1 MSKLLVFG
9 HLNPDTDT
17 ICSSIVAADL
27 INKLDLGY
35 EAEPVRLGKV
45 NKETEYVFNYL
56 NMEAQREISSVGE
69 DDLLW
74 LVDHNEAG
82 QSVEGREKATV
93 VGVIDHHRIKEYP
106 PEIHLPHGFREIL
119 RRKTVL
125 SYQRKG
131 IGGDIRLGLEHI
143 DHHKKEG

>member
-45 NKETEYVFNYL
+45 NKETEYVFNFL
-56 NMEAQREISSVGE
+56 GIERPELVEKVVIPSNAKGE
-69 DDLLW
+69 
-74 LVDHNEAG
+74 
-82 QSVEGREKATV
+82 
-93 VGVIDHHRIKEYP
+93 
-106 PEIHLPHGFREIL
+106 
-119 RRKTVL
+119 
-125 SYQRKG
+125 
-131 IGGDIRLGLEHI
+131 
-143 DHHKKEG
+143 

>member
-82 QSVEGREKATV
+82 QSVEGRDKATV
-93 VGVIDHHRIKEYP
+93 VGVFDHHMITSDDLYSYFKRTEDSYDT
-106 PEIHLPHGFREIL
+106 EMFFYDRE
-119 RRKTVL
+119 
-125 SYQRKG
+125 SYT
-131 IGGDIRLGLEHI
+131 LYYLVHMT
-143 DHHKKEG
+143 